1 MLAPRDERVF
11 LALTSSQL
19 IASCAWRPERNKQS
33 ILRVHKVSFELVMFP
48 RGEADPQHV
57 LLIYIQ
63 ARSLA
68 LSDTLTKS
76 PVRCYLKVV
85 TNVGLLNSMTH

>member
-1 MLAPRDERVF
+1 MR
-11 LALTSSQL
+11 LALG
-19 IASCAWRPERNKQS
+19 RPERNKKS
-33 ILRVHKVSFELVMFP
+33 ILIGEYTGSVLRLVMLP

-68 LSDTLTKS
+68 LSDTLPKS

-85 TNVGLLNSMTH
+85 TNVGLLNSMTHRLLPKGLV